1 MQTLWHDFV
10 LFRISDCATG
20 ANGFLATRGAVGET
34 NSSYRLFFEEK
45 VIKTPSH
52 DVHAARSGD
61 WWRCYV
67 AVLPPPAATGAVRG
81 SCALP
86 MAGGVRGDAAV
97 HRGGGD
103 VAAFASL
110 HVRSIPER
118 QAGRSSGNPPAT
130 NLIAPA
136 RTPPKIAPGRARTS
150 SNHLPAAPLTA
161 WPRGIR
167 PALSGARKR
176 PLPPLLFPPP
186 PPRCCRPRPPWPPLP
201 PP

>member
-67 AVLPPPAATGAVRG
+67 AVLPPPAATGAVRLRERVLRCLA
-81 SCALP
+81 S
-86 MAGGVRGDAAV
+86 GVRRPRR
-97 HRGGGD
+97 RGGAPGWRGTGLLSL
-103 VAAFASL
+103 AYACAASL
-110 HVRSIPER
+110 SVKPDAHRAILEPR
-118 QAGRSSGNPPAT
+118 ISSHP
-130 NLIAPA
+130 LA
-136 RTPPKIAPGRARTS
+136 RPQR
-150 SNHLPAAPLTA
+150 
-161 WPRGIR
+161 
-167 PALSGARKR
+167 
-176 PLPPLLFPPP
+176 
-186 PPRCCRPRPPWPPLP
+186 
-201 PP
+201 